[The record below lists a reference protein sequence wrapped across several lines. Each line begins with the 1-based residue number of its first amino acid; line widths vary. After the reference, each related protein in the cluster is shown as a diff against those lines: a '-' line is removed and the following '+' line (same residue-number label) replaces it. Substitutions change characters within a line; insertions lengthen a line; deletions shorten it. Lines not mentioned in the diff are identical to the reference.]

1 MFKDNFSKKFMNK
14 VILNL
19 KSKRYTPG
27 DTIYEVF
34 NFYLLW
40 NFF

>member
-1 MFKDNFSKKFMNK
+1 MFKENFSKKFMNK

-27 DTIYEVF
+27 DTIFEVIK
-34 NFYLLW
+34 
-40 NFF
+40 FFLYFFQY